1 MIKTK
6 LTIKGIA
13 LCLGERIGEDVSP
26 REIRVRGNWL
36 FYKNPYYDKDEQTF
50 KKCIDCY
57 WAPDA
62 RYNSGVLSMEPW
74 DGVKLVD
81 SPFIPKNDEVV
92 SKTLKTLDK
101 EYKEHLER
109 GAERDEL
116 SYSAYDNLNV
126 LRKQAGE
133 EAFRYD

>member
-1 MIKTK
+1 
-6 LTIKGIA
+6 
-13 LCLGERIGEDVSP
+13 
-26 REIRVRGNWL
+26 
-36 FYKNPYYDKDEQTF
+36 
-50 KKCIDCY
+50 
-57 WAPDA
+57 
-62 RYNSGVLSMEPW
+62 MEPW
-74 DGVKLVD
+74 DGVKLAD

-109 GAERDEL
+109 GAERDSL